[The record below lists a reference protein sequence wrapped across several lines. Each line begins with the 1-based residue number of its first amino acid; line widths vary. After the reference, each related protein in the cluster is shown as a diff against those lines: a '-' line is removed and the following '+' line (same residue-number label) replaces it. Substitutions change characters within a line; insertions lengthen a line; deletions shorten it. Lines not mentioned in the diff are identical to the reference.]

1 MHFAMS
7 QKMSYFWVWKRLD
20 SQRWHQMV
28 LNWHYISQK
37 KAFFSPVSRKC
48 AGEYYKT
55 PQTLL
60 ALNTFKA
67 NIEIAPHHTVVK
79 RQNCTNSMP
88 KKSLVFVFVSFSAHY
103 TIWTLHIHKSTLNS
117 NIHHWYGWYFV
128 TDEMINRISP
138 CDSSRVNSR

>member
-1 MHFAMS
+1 MCNFGIVAFRNYALCDVAENVIFLGM
-7 QKMSYFWVWKRLD
+7 
-20 SQRWHQMV
+20 
-28 LNWHYISQK
+28 K
-37 KAFFSPVSRKC
+37 KVRQSEMTPDGIKLTLYLSEKGPLFSPVPRKC
-48 AGEYYKT
+48 AGENNKT

-103 TIWTLHIHKSTLNS
+103 TI
-117 NIHHWYGWYFV
+117 
-128 TDEMINRISP
+128 
-138 CDSSRVNSR
+138 